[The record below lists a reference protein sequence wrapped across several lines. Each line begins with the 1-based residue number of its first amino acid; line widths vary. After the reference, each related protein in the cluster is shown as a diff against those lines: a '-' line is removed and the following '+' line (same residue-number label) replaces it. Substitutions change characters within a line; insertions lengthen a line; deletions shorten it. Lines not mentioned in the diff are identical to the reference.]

1 MKDKVLEV
9 FERLDFMVVGK
20 YISLPYENMEG
31 LVEITKALKTV
42 IKDRKASLENSKLS
56 LCPKCYCMTK
66 NICGKCKKVKEKI

>member
-9 FERLDFMVVGK
+9 FERLDFKIVGG
-20 YISLPYENMEG
+20 YITLPYENMAG
-31 LVEITKALKTV
+31 LVEIVEAIQV
-42 IKDRKASLENSKLS
+42 AYDDRKASLENSKLS